1 MKKEWSIGGVEDWS
15 IGVMGKKKT
24 EYRKD
29 EMMEKR
35 NMICN
40 CFDQYSNTPIL
51 HHSNLRISL

>member
-15 IGVMGKKKT
+15 NGEEKT

-29 EMMEKR
+29 EMMEKG